1 MILCCMEVSEKNA
14 MVALSHRESID
25 AETALAGERTR
36 LVRLCT
42 QLVGNPDA
50 EDLAQETLSEA
61 WRNRH
66 TLRDPER
73 RTQWLA
79 GIARNVCRRWARDRF
94 VHPIVRPRADDTV
107 DGMLPIAEPTDDF
120 DIEMALEQAELATL
134 LDRALAL
141 LPPVTRV
148 VLIARYVTES
158 PHAEIAARL
167 GMSEGAVKVRIQRG
181 KLALRRI
188 FATDF
193 PAEIAAFGLADTRVD
208 EWQET
213 RIWCPMCG
221 QRHLVGRFTSSGP
234 QAEMMLRCPA
244 CNTNAEPGCVIS
256 NANRGD
262 ADRILGG
269 VKGFKPALSRTQAWM
284 HRYYR
289 DALTHHVIACP
300 HCGQMNPLEIGDPPP
315 GSFWL
320 HGDWRFRMFCV
331 HCLWVSTLS
340 FSGAILAL
348 PETQQFWRLHP
359 RMRIVPA
366 CRVEMDGHAAI
377 VTRIESVSDGTHLEV
392 ISACDT
398 YAILRIHGTGH
409 V

>member
-1 MILCCMEVSEKNA
+1 MLCCMEVSEKNA
-14 MVALSHRESID
+14 MVAPSHRESID

-36 LVRLCT
+36 LVRLCA
-42 QLVGNPDA
+42 QLVGKPDA

-73 RTQWLA
+73 RAQWLA
-79 GIARNVCRRWARDRF
+79 GIARNVCHRWARDRF
-94 VHPIVRPRADDTV
+94 LHPIVRPLASDADHAAF
-107 DGMLPIAEPTDDF
+107 LPTEPADDF
-120 DIEMALEQAELATL
+120 DIEMALNQAELATL

-141 LPPVTRV
+141 LPPMTRA
-148 VLIARYVTES
+148 VLVARYIAES

-221 QRHLVGRFTSSGP
+221 QRHLVGRFTRSGP
-234 QAEMMLRCPA
+234 QAEMLLRCPA

-289 DALTHHVIACP
+289 DALVHRVIACP
-300 HCGQMNPLEIGDPPP
+300 HCGQMNPLEIGNPPP
-315 GSFWL
+315 GSPWL
-320 HGDWRFRMFCV
+320 HGDRRFRVFCTR
-331 HCLWVSTLS
+331 CRWVSTLS

-348 PETQQFWRLHP
+348 PETQQFWRLHS
-359 RMRIVPA
+359 RMQIVPA
-366 CRVEMDGHAAI
+366 GRVEIDGYTAT
-377 VTRIESVSDGTHLEV
+377 VTRIESVTDGAHLEV